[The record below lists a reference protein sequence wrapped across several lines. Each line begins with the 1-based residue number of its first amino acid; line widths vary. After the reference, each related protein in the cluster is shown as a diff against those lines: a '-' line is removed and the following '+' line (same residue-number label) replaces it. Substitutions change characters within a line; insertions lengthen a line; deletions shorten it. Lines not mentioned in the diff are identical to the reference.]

1 MRFRKMRDIIATAAL
16 LLALAVPSAA
26 YGQTTTDNFF
36 NVNDD
41 GHRGGST
48 GGTGSWLGLGENT
61 GGTGSWL
68 GFGEN
73 TGGEATWS
81 GFEDGG
87 ETPLGGG
94 LLVLALSGVCYGAAK
109 VKRGARRD

>member
-1 MRFRKMRDIIATAAL
+1 MRFRKMRDIIASAAL

-41 GHRGGST
+41 GHRGGS
-48 GGTGSWLGLGENT
+48 T